1 LQDQVD
7 TSALLENLNEEGK
20 NDAVEA
26 TPILVGEQLRCGALS
41 HDQNGILDL
50 EKLVLD
56 FEAVWIIVIE
66 RRNYSER
73 LLLTTGQD
81 QPPWRVGN
89 PECEH
94 GNGREREAD
103 LNCNGYAPCGI
114 GIVDVCEAEDRPVRK
129 SVTERYKRSSA
140 DHEDGTFAMRL
151 NALGL
156 VGWRGRGGESIA
168 ESCNGSTDDE
178 LREAV

>member
-56 FEAVWIIVIE
+56 FEAV
-66 RRNYSER
+66 
-73 LLLTTGQD
+73 
-81 QPPWRVGN
+81 
-89 PECEH
+89 
-94 GNGREREAD
+94 
-103 LNCNGYAPCGI
+103 
-114 GIVDVCEAEDRPVRK
+114 
-129 SVTERYKRSSA
+129 
-140 DHEDGTFAMRL
+140 
-151 NALGL
+151 
-156 VGWRGRGGESIA
+156 
-168 ESCNGSTDDE
+168 
-178 LREAV
+178 